1 MSLAMPVHEEP
12 RNHPSPFGLVENRH
26 LHGLS
31 NGLIWPKDGFASTA

>member
-1 MSLAMPVHEEP
+1 MPVHEEP
-12 RNHPSPFGLVENRH
+12 GSHLSPLGRVENRN